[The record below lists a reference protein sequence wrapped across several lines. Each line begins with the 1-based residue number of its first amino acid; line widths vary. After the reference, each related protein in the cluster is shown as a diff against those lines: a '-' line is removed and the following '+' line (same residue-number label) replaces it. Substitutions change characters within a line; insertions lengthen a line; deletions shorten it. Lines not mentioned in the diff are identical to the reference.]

1 MAASMA
7 AAGLAPTSYA
17 FVLICLVALGLFAG
31 LYAVP
36 LQSLMQ
42 MLPSP
47 NHRGRVLATSNAM
60 SFLFMAIGS
69 LVYWIARPLFGDSPQ
84 YIFLACGAVGISAWL
99 ITITIR
105 QDDSN

>member
-1 MAASMA
+1 M
-7 AAGLAPTSYA
+7 T
-17 FVLICLVALGLFAG
+17 CLVGLGLFAG

-47 NHRGRVLATSNAM
+47 GHRGRVLATSNAI

-69 LVYWIARPLFGDSPQ
+69 LMYWFTRPWFGDSPQ
-84 YIFLACGAVGISAWL
+84 YIFLVCGVIGFFAWL
-99 ITITIR
+99 ITITIPKHATE
-105 QDDSN
+105 